1 MPRRGR
7 RLWRALDRPGAVALG
22 LGLLALGYRLAL
34 VLLTVPG
41 SNSDEATFGLAALHI
56 AEGRELPVFL
66 YGQHYMG
73 TVQSYLAAPLFL
85 LFGAGWI
92 PLRIPLLF
100 LYAAFLYLAYR
111 LTRRLYSPW
120 LATFTVGVLALGG
133 ERVIRDQITAVG
145 GRPEVKPAVLG
156 LLLIALALGQRRT
169 RHRLLAFGLFGLV
182 TGVCVWDDWL
192 VLPYL
197 VVAFGVLLVGCWRDL
212 LGPAGAVLVAGFLL
226 GVAPLLVDNLTAPAG
241 QDSISV
247 LRQVSEGE
255 AETTPGS
262 RLHGALLV
270 GIPLAS
276 GLCRPEGCDA
286 VEMSWAG
293 LYLALLLAAGALA
306 VVGLVRAGRAPT
318 VPGDGTGPAAP
329 SGDAW
334 HRGTPGSAGRRETPG
349 SAGSGGT
356 PEEVQAGDMV
366 RAARISQAGRLALV
380 LGAALT
386 VAAYARSSLAGSA
399 PLASAR
405 YLSILQISLPAVLW
419 PLWLV
424 ARWSGRL
431 RTGALTRLAGVL
443 GTAVLALLLVLL
455 LGTTGHLIGEIGT
468 IRAEE
473 RQQRQLARTLERT
486 GTSAVYAEYWTC
498 NRLVF
503 VTRERVACAVLG
515 ADLRPGQDRYPAY
528 PRRVAAADRPGY
540 VFEAGTPADTAF
552 RAHLRRSGVPAR
564 VTRVGRHTVYL
575 PESTL
580 RPPG

>member
-1 MPRRGR
+1 MSVPRAA

-22 LGLLALGYRLAL
+22 LGLLGLGYRLAL
-34 VLLTVPG
+34 ILLTVPG

-56 AEGRELPVFL
+56 ADGRELPVFL

-120 LATFTVGVLALGG
+120 LATFTVGILALGG

-156 LLLIALALGQRRT
+156 LLLIALALGRRRNRGRFWT
-169 RHRLLAFGLFGLV
+169 LGLFGLFGLV
-182 TGVCVWDDWL
+182 TGLCVWDDWL

-255 AETTPGS
+255 AEATPGTA

-270 GIPLAS
+270 GIPLAT

-286 VEMSWAG
+286 VEMSWGG

-306 VVGLVRAGRAPT
+306 AVGLVRAGAP
-318 VPGDGTGPAAP
+318 
-329 SGDAW
+329 
-334 HRGTPGSAGRRETPG
+334 
-349 SAGSGGT
+349 
-356 PEEVQAGDMV
+356 
-366 RAARISQAGRLALV
+366 ARVGHATQLALV

-424 ARWSGRL
+424 ARWAGRL
-431 RTGALTRLAGVL
+431 AAGPLTRLAGIV
-443 GTAVLALLLVLL
+443 GTALLALLVVLL
-455 LGTTGHLIGEIGT
+455 FGTTGHLVGEIGT

-473 RQQRQLARTLERT
+473 RQQRQLARTLE
-486 GTSAVYAEYWTC
+486 GAGVSAVYAEYWTC

-515 ADLRPGQDRYPAY
+515 ENLRPGQDRYPAY
-528 PRRVAAADRPGY
+528 PRRVGAADRPAF
-540 VFEAGTPADTAF
+540 VFEAGAPADVAF
-552 RAHLRRSGVPAR
+552 QAHLRRSGVPAR
-564 VTRVGRHTVYL
+564 VSRVGQHTVYL

>member
-1 MPRRGR
+1 MAVPRGGR
-7 RLWRALDRPGAVALG
+7 RSGTLDRPGALALG
-22 LGLLALGYRLAL
+22 LGLLGLGYRLAL

-56 AEGRELPVFL
+56 ADGRELPVFL

-92 PLRIPLLF
+92 PLRIPLLL
-100 LYAAFLYLAYR
+100 LYAAFVYLVYR

-120 LATFTVGVLALGG
+120 LATFAVGVLALGG
-133 ERVIRDQITAVG
+133 ERVVRDQITAVG

-156 LLLIALALGQRRT
+156 LLLIALALGQHRT
-169 RHRLLAFGLFGLV
+169 RHRYLAFGLFGLLA
-182 TGVCVWDDWL
+182 GLCVWDDWL

-197 VVAFGVLLVGCWRDL
+197 AVAFGVLLVGCWRDL
-212 LGPAGAVLVAGFLL
+212 LGPAGALLVAGFLV
-226 GVAPLLVDNLTAPAG
+226 GVAPLVADNLTAPTG

-255 AETTPGS
+255 EAATPGDD

-270 GIPLAS
+270 GIPLAT
-276 GLCRPEGCDA
+276 GLCRPEGCDPL
-286 VEMSWAG
+286 EMTWGG

-306 VVGLVRAGRAPT
+306 ALGLARPARHRDPTRSSYTERAG
-318 VPGDGTGPAAP
+318 D
-329 SGDAW
+329 
-334 HRGTPGSAGRRETPG
+334 
-349 SAGSGGT
+349 
-356 PEEVQAGDMV
+356 
-366 RAARISQAGRLALV
+366 AARISYTERAGDAARTSDAARVGDTGRSGDGLRAARVGYAAQLALV

-419 PLWLV
+419 PLWLL
-424 ARWSGRL
+424 ARRSGR
-431 RTGALTRLAGVL
+431 TGVRPPIRLAGIL
-443 GTAVLALLLVLL
+443 GAAVLALLVALLV
-455 LGTTGHLIGEIGT
+455 GPTGHLVGEIGT

-473 RQQRQLARTLERT
+473 RDQRRLARTLERA
-486 GTSAVYAEYWTC
+486 GVQAVYAEYWTC

-515 ADLRPGQDRYPAY
+515 ENLRPGQDRYPAY
-528 PRRVAAADRPGY
+528 PKRVGAAERPGF
-540 VFEAGTPADTAF
+540 VFEAGGPADAAF
-552 RAHLRRSGVPAR
+552 QQHLRGSGVPAR
-564 VTRVGRHTVYL
+564 VTQVGRHRIYL

>member
-1 MPRRGR
+1 MSVAVPRGGR
-7 RLWRALDRPGAVALG
+7 RVRTLDRPGAVALG
-22 LGLLALGYRLAL
+22 LGLLALAYRLAL
-34 VLLTVPG
+34 ILLTVPG

-56 AEGRELPVFL
+56 ADGRELPVFL

-169 RHRLLAFGLFGLV
+169 RHRCWAFGLFGLV
-182 TGVCVWDDWL
+182 TGLCVWDDWL

-197 VVAFGVLLVGCWRDL
+197 VVAFAVLLVGCWRDL

-226 GVAPLLVDNLTAPAG
+226 GVAPLVVDNLTAPAG

-255 AETTPGS
+255 AESTPGTA

-270 GIPLAS
+270 GIPLAT
-276 GLCRPEGCDA
+276 GLCRPERCDA
-286 VEMSWAG
+286 VEMSWGG
-293 LYLALLLAAGALA
+293 LYLALLLAAGVLA
-306 VVGLVRAGRAPT
+306 VVGLVRAGRPT
-318 VPGDGTGPAAP
+318 PGSGAESRGTSGSAA
-329 SGDAW
+329 AV
-334 HRGTPGSAGRRETPG
+334 GTPGDAR
-349 SAGSGGT
+349 
-356 PEEVQAGDMV
+356 AGDAV
-366 RAARISQAGRLALV
+366 RAARVGYATQLAL
-380 LGAALT
+380 LIGAALT

-431 RTGALTRLAGVL
+431 ATGPVTRLAGVL
-443 GTAVLALLLVLL
+443 GTAVLALLMVLL
-455 LGTTGHLIGEIGT
+455 LGTTGHLVGEIGT
-468 IRAEE
+468 IRTEE
-473 RQQRQLARTLERT
+473 RQQRQLARTLERA
-486 GTSAVYAEYWTC
+486 GVSAVYAEYWTC

-503 VTRERVACAVLG
+503 VTRERIACAVLG
-515 ADLRPGQDRYPAY
+515 ANLRPGQDRYPAY
-528 PRRVAAADRPGY
+528 PRRVGTADRPAF
-540 VFEAGTPADTAF
+540 VFEAGAPADAAF
-552 RAHLRRSGVPAR
+552 QAHLRRSGVPAR
-564 VTRVGRHTVYL
+564 VTRVGRHTIYL

-580 RPPG
+580 RPPP